1 MGKVRKYGKHKPW
14 TEKDVERLV
23 DLRNK
28 YTKSDL
34 ARILKRSPSAISNK
48 VCELELGGL
57 MDNTDR
63 WTFTQITEA
72 VGLSSGVVNKTWVK
86 HGLKFTRRGNYCLV
100 KESDLLDFMK
110 THTDL
115 WTATKC
121 DYYLF
126 YQYPWF
132 LQKLE
137 QDKQIP
143 FEQRKHYWTDYQKR
157 QFELLA
163 RKGYTHQQIADA
175 IGKTKRAVDHMS
187 WRMAVKIQNK

>member
-1 MGKVRKYGKHKPW
+1 MGEVRKYGKHKPW
-14 TEKDVERLV
+14 TEKDIERLIN
-23 DLRNK
+23 LRSK

-48 VCELELGGL
+48 VFELELGGL
-57 MDNTDR
+57 IDNTDR

-143 FEQRKHYWTDYQKR
+143 VEQRKHYWTDYQKR

-187 WRMAVKIQNK
+187 WRMAIKIQNK

>member
-1 MGKVRKYGKHKPW
+1 MGEVRKYGKHKPW
-14 TEKDVERLV
+14 MEKDVERLM

-28 YTKSDL
+28 YTKSDI

-48 VCELELGGL
+48 VCELKLGGL
-57 MDNTDR
+57 MDNTDL

-72 VGLSSGVVNKTWVK
+72 VGVSSGVVNKTWVK
-86 HGLKFTRRGNYCLV
+86 YGLKFLRRGNYCLV

-115 WTATKC
+115 WNATKC

-137 QDKQIP
+137 QDRIIP
-143 FEQRKHYWTDYQKR
+143 VEQRNHYWTDYQKR

-187 WRMAVKIQNK
+187 WRMAIKVQKK